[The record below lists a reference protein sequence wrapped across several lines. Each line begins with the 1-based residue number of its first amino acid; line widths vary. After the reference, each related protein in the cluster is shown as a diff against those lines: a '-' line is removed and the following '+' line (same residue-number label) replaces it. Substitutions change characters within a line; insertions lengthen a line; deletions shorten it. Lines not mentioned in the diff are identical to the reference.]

1 MFSLSYQLMTQTL
14 QRMHYTGIAQAT
26 IPSGPFAGG
35 SLLLHVQNGKL
46 LAIAVILLDGKH
58 VTDIQLI
65 TERLQQVDMLE
76 WNLTA
81 NPSSTSPSSETANP
95 SQSLPTQPLPPSSS
109 TPTPHFP
116 TPPPGALDAQ
126 PSPAPSPDAGGVL
139 SPHSYPRRAPVDPA
153 WMSTWPFMYRQ
164 VYNLSTGH
172 YSEQDIGRLLR
183 YPLTELVKVFDDLQ
197 RMNVIQRRT

>member
-14 QRMHYTGIAQAT
+14 QRMHYTGTAQAT
-26 IPSGPFAGG
+26 IPSGPFVGG
-35 SLLLHVQNGKL
+35 TLSLHVQSGKL
-46 LAIAVILLDGKH
+46 LANAVVMPDGRQITDTRLIIESLRH
-58 VTDIQLI
+58 VD
-65 TERLQQVDMLE
+65 VLE

-81 NPSSTSPSSETANP
+81 NPASTSPSSETVTP
-95 SQSLPTQPLPPSSS
+95 LQPFTPHSPTPLPDVPNRQTPPSS
-109 TPTPHFP
+109 
-116 TPPPGALDAQ
+116 GAD
-126 PSPAPSPDAGGVL
+126 VL
-139 SPHSYPRRAPVDPA
+139 SPYSYPRRMPVDPT

-183 YPLTELVKVFDDLQ
+183 YPLDELVKVFDDLQ

>member
-1 MFSLSYQLMTQTL
+1 MFSLSYQLMAQTL
-14 QRMHYTGIAQAT
+14 QRMHYTGMAQAT

-35 SLLLHVQNGKL
+35 SLILYVQNGKL
-46 LAIAVILLDGKH
+46 LAIAVILPDGKH
-58 VTDIQLI
+58 VTDVQLI

-81 NPSSTSPSSETANP
+81 NPAGTSSSSATAT
-95 SQSLPTQPLPPSSS
+95 PTQPLPPPSPSA
-109 TPTPHFP
+109 PTPRFP
-116 TPPPGALDAQ
+116 TPPPGALDGQ
-126 PSPAPSPDAGGVL
+126 PPLTSSPDAGVL

>member
-46 LAIAVILLDGKH
+46 LAIAVILPDGKH

-81 NPSSTSPSSETANP
+81 NPSSTSPSSETASP
-95 SQSLPTQPLPPSSS
+95 SQSLSTQPLPPPLSA
-109 TPTPHFP
+109 PTPHFP

-126 PSPAPSPDAGGVL
+126 PSPTSSPDAGVL
-139 SPHSYPRRAPVDPA
+139 SPHSYPRRTPVDPA

>member
-14 QRMHYTGIAQAT
+14 QRMHYTGMAQAT

-35 SLLLHVQNGKL
+35 SLFLHVQSGKL
-46 LAIAVILLDGKH
+46 LAIAVMMPDGKH

-65 TERLQQVDMLE
+65 TERLQHIDMLE

-81 NPSSTSPSSETANP
+81 NPVSMSPSGEAVTP
-95 SQSLPTQPLPPSSS
+95 SQSLPTQPLPPSPS
-109 TPTPHFP
+109 TPTPRSP
-116 TPPPGALDAQ
+116 TPLPGDLDAQ
-126 PSPAPSPDAGGVL
+126 APPPPSPDAGVL
-139 SPHSYPRRAPVDPA
+139 SPHSYPQRTPVDPA
-153 WMSTWPFMYRQ
+153 LMSTWPFMYRQ

-183 YPLTELVKVFDDLQ
+183 YPLGELVKVFDDLQ

>member
-14 QRMHYTGIAQAT
+14 QRMHYTGMAQTT
-26 IPSGPFAGG
+26 IPSGPFAEGT
-35 SLLLHVQNGKL
+35 LFLHVQSGKI
-46 LAIAVILLDGKH
+46 LAIAVVMPDGRH

-65 TERLQQVDMLE
+65 IERLQPISLLE

-81 NPSSTSPSSETANP
+81 NPASMSPSSGAAITASSPN
-95 SQSLPTQPLPPSSS
+95 PPSSS
-109 TPTPHFP
+109 SPTPTPRSP
-116 TPPPGALDAQ
+116 TPPPGALDAH
-126 PSPAPSPDAGGVL
+126 PMPPDSSVEAGVL